1 MLRRP
6 GYSCRQAPKSI
17 TYTRG
22 GLGVPKVLLLCTILA
37 GLAPRPVFARLFSNA
52 DNTPVTNQFQISASE
67 SDVLQAV
74 RSVCQ
79 DQIVHGTYVYEKEK
93 TLRGAQQATSS
104 KAFHDDKPAGVVCYK
119 VAKDVVDPRHFRG
132 SNGLGTLTV
141 RYVVNARGADET
153 TLRIDAVFFEEERR
167 RTDKSDGTVESAEY
181 DAVRVQVEGIQQ
193 ARLQPNIES
202 ARRGERPVAP
212 PPPPLTIATAPP
224 SVISPAAASTFS
236 QAANAVPQQSAALST
251 EAVKD
256 LQRRVSELRSEVEG
270 QVKREGTL
278 LRQAPI
284 THSTTTDK
292 LPAASTVV
300 ILVITPKWY
309 GVETADG
316 HRGWV
321 RRDELEPRQ

>member
-6 GYSCRQAPKSI
+6 EYGCGQVSESI
-17 TYTRG
+17 ACA
-22 GLGVPKVLLLCTILA
+22 LGTLSVSKAFLFCVILA
-37 GLAPRPVFARLFSNA
+37 CLAPAPVSAGLLGGSK
-52 DNTPVTNQFQISASE
+52 TPDAPDQFEISAPA
-67 SDVLQAV
+67 SDVLEAV
-74 RSVCQ
+74 RHVCT

-93 TLRGAQQATSS
+93 TLRGAQAAKTSN
-104 KAFHDDKPAGVVCYK
+104 AFHDEKPAGEVCYK
-119 VAKDVVDPRHFRG
+119 VAKDVLDPRHFRG

-141 RYVVNARGADET
+141 RYIVNAKGTDT
-153 TLRIDAVFFEEERR
+153 TSIRIDAVFFEAERR

-181 DAVRVQVEGIQQ
+181 DAVRAEVEEIQQ
-193 ARLQPNIES
+193 ARLQLPAE
-202 ARRGERPVAP
+202 AGRRGQRPVAP
-212 PPPPLTIATAPP
+212 VPLTIATAPQ
-224 SVISPAAASTFS
+224 SVIPSAAASTLS
-236 QAANAVPQQSAALST
+236 QAANTVPQQTSSVSP
-251 EAVKD
+251 EAIKD
-256 LQRRVSELRSEVEG
+256 LRRRVSELRSQVEG
-270 QVKREGTL
+270 QVKSDGTL

-284 THSTTTDK
+284 TRSTTSDK

>member
-6 GYSCRQAPKSI
+6 GNRCRQAPKST
-17 TYTRG
+17 TYTLAGFR
-22 GLGVPKVLLLCTILA
+22 VPKFLVFCTLVA
-37 GLAPRPVFARLFSNA
+37 GLSPLPVFARLFGNS
-52 DNTPVTNQFQISASE
+52 DTSIVSNQFELSAPE
-67 SDVLQAV
+67 SDVLEAV
-74 RSVCQ
+74 RHVCA

-93 TLRGAQQATSS
+93 TLRGAQMAKSS
-104 KAFHDDKPAGVVCYK
+104 NAFHDEKPAGQAFYK
-119 VAKDVVDPRHFRG
+119 VAKDVLDPRHFRG

-141 RYVVNARGADET
+141 RYVVNAKGPDVT
-153 TLRIDAVFFEEERR
+153 SIRIDAVFFEAERR

-181 DAVRVQVEGIQQ
+181 DAVRAQLEETQQ
-193 ARLQPNIES
+193 ARLQLPAE
-202 ARRGERPVAP
+202 AGHRGERPVAP
-212 PPPPLTIATAPP
+212 APLTIATAPP
-224 SVISPAAASTFS
+224 SVIPSTATTFS
-236 QAANAVPQQSAALST
+236 QAANAVPQQTAALST

-256 LQRRVSELRSEVEG
+256 LQRRVSELRSQVEG
-270 QVKREGTL
+270 QVKGNGTL

-284 THSTTTDK
+284 TSSTTTDK